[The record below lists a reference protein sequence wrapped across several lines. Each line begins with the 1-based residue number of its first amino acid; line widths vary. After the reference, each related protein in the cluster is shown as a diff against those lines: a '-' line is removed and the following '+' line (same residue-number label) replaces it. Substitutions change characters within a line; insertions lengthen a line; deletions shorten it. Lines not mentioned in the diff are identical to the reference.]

1 MTTGLVWHERYM
13 WHDTRHAAA
22 AFPSGGWIE
31 PDTHAENPL
40 TKRRLKN
47 LMDASAL
54 TPQLRTVEPRMA
66 TVEEI
71 CRFHERSYVDHIKAL
86 SDDNGGD
93 AGGLTPFGP
102 GSYEIA
108 LLSAGGVLAACDAVL
123 DGGAD
128 NVYALVR
135 PPGHHALAGEGMGFC
150 LFGNVSVAAH
160 HLRQSRGLA
169 RVAIVDWDVHHGNG
183 TQSAFYDDP
192 SVLTISLHQDGCFPL
207 FSGAVEDNGEGA
219 GAGANINIPLPRGG
233 GRGAYVAAFERVVIP
248 ALERFAPDFII
259 VANGLDA
266 GAMDP
271 LGRMQMHSD
280 GYRELTK
287 LIMGAADRLCEGRLV
302 VEHEGGYSSAYVPF
316 CGLAIIEQLSGLAS
330 GVEDPMLEFIRAQG
344 GDELSAQEDAAIA
357 ACEPLVAKVPAAS

>member
-1 MTTGLVWHERYM
+1 M
-13 WHDTRHAAA
+13 
-22 AFPSGGWIE
+22 
-31 PDTHAENPL
+31 
-40 TKRRLKN
+40 
-47 LMDASAL
+47 
-54 TPQLRTVEPRMA
+54 
-66 TVEEI
+66 
-71 CRFHERSYVDHIKAL
+71 
-86 SDDNGGD
+86 
-93 AGGLTPFGP
+93 
-102 GSYEIA
+102 
-108 LLSAGGVLAACDAVL
+108 L
-123 DGGAD
+123 DGEVD

-160 HLRQSRGLA
+160 HLRQARGLA

-233 GRGAYVAAFERVVIP
+233 GRGAYVAAFERVVVP

-266 GAMDP
+266 SAMDP

-280 GYRELTK
+280 AYRELTK

-316 CGLAIIEQLSGLAS
+316 CGLAIVEQLSGLAS

-357 ACEPLVAKVPAAS
+357 ACEPLVAKVPAP

>member
-1 MTTGLVWHERYM
+1 
-13 WHDTRHAAA
+13 
-22 AFPSGGWIE
+22 
-31 PDTHAENPL
+31 
-40 TKRRLKN
+40 
-47 LMDASAL
+47 
-54 TPQLRTVEPRMA
+54 
-66 TVEEI
+66 
-71 CRFHERSYVDHIKAL
+71 
-86 SDDNGGD
+86 
-93 AGGLTPFGP
+93 
-102 GSYEIA
+102 
-108 LLSAGGVLAACDAVL
+108 
-123 DGGAD
+123 
-128 NVYALVR
+128 
-135 PPGHHALAGEGMGFC
+135 MGFC

-160 HLRQSRGLA
+160 HLRQARGLA

-207 FSGAVEDNGEGA
+207 FSGAVDDNGEGA

-233 GRGAYVAAFERVVIP
+233 GRGAYVAAFERVVVP

-259 VANGLDA
+259 IANGLDA

-316 CGLAIIEQLSGLAS
+316 CGLAIVEELSGLSS
-330 GVEDPMLEFIRAQG
+330 GVEDPMLGFISAQG
-344 GDELSAQEDAAIA
+344 GNDLAAHEDDAIKL
-357 ACEPLVAKVPAAS
+357 CEPLVERVPAP